1 MTKEELLP
9 HVERGETIREI
20 AKSFNLTHTTI
31 SYWIKKHGI
40 AASNKRGPRNK
51 TASSPCNNHPN
62 TLRVLGSNGSYV
74 CPACRYEKL
83 KGKRHRV
90 KQALVSARGGR
101 CERCGYS
108 KYAEVMEF
116 HHIDPSQ
123 KDFQLS
129 SRMSF
134 AFGAILKEA
143 EKCMMLCPTCH
154 REAHIEMKNNSAEV
168 TQR

>member
-9 HVERGETIREI
+9 HVERGETIRGI

-31 SYWIKKHGI
+31 FYWIKKHGI
-40 AASNKRGPRNK
+40 ATNNKRGPRNK
-51 TASSPCNNHPN
+51 TASSPCINHPN
-62 TLRVLGSNGSYV
+62 TSRVLSSNGSYV

-83 KGKRHRV
+83 KGKRHRA

-108 KYAEVMEF
+108 KYTEVMEF

-134 AFGAILKEA
+134 AFDAIIKEA

-154 REAHIEMKNNSAEV
+154 REVHIELKTDSAEV
-168 TQR
+168 TQW